1 MCGSAAFARA
11 MRNTSRGVGIAR
23 HRAVRV
29 SIYSAPRTSLTKE
42 SEWFVVRRKRK
53 ERDARIAGQ
62 PAFSIACT
70 VQFIAWAGLAVGFGQ
85 RSRVG
90 WAQCTYRLG

>member
-1 MCGSAAFARA
+1 MRGGSAAFARA
-11 MRNTSRGVGIAR
+11 VRNASRAR

-29 SIYSAPRTSLTKE
+29 SICSAPRTSLTKE

-70 VQFIAWAGLAVGFGQ
+70 VQFIAWAGL
-85 RSRVG
+85 R
-90 WAQCTYRLG
+90 TTE